1 MVIVCTIPGP
11 KEPSCSD
18 LNPYLTCMV
27 NDLKKLWDGV
37 EMRNPISVLGSRLI
51 RAALLC
57 ISSDLPATR
66 KVCGFYGLKAKYGCS
81 KCLKLFPTVNLQ
93 TNYSG
98 FERNAWPLRDIAH
111 RKQVERS
118 KLATTKYGKEQIQQ
132 EFGIRYSQLLEL
144 PYFDV
149 VRCHLV
155 DPMHNLFLGTAKK
168 LLTLWKDHGYL
179 STNSFVLIQKEIDD
193 ITPPS
198 NIGRIPHKI
207 SAGFSGF
214 TAEQWMLWT
223 TLYSPLLLFEKLP
236 PDHFELWSL
245 FSQAC

>member
-1 MVIVCTIPGP
+1 
-11 KEPSCSD
+11 
-18 LNPYLTCMV
+18 
-27 NDLKKLWDGV
+27 
-37 EMRNPISVLGSRLI
+37 MRYTVVYSYTAIHN
-51 RAALLC
+51 C
-57 ISSDLPATR
+57 ISSDLPATC

-93 TNYSG
+93 TDYSC
-98 FERNAWPLRDIAH
+98 FERNAWPLRDIEAH
-111 RKQVERS
+111 REQVEQS

-168 LLTLWKDHGYL
+168 LLTLWKDQGYL

-193 ITPPS
+193 ITPPA
-198 NIGRIPHKI
+198 NIRRIPHKI